1 MHSNYVQFNSP
12 QFRILSD
19 DQIKE
24 LHFAALQIIE
34 RAGVAI
40 ECQEALDILAQ
51 AGVDISDPNRVK
63 IPPRLVEQAIRS
75 APKMITLH
83 SRDGEPA
90 IVLNGQTGSHFG
102 AVPDLPEYLDPYTG
116 KRRTCYIEDIA
127 DTVRLSDA
135 LPNVE
140 WLLLGTSNPTL
151 PAAITDKVSLLQVIM
166 NTTKPIVGEIND
178 AASLRDMIDLCAIV
192 SGGEAQF
199 LQKPFFIGSGEPV
212 SPLIHGKD
220 AFEKSLL
227 CAEKGLPCV
236 VYGMPMAGATAPA
249 SFAGCLALAN
259 AEVLSQMAVLQLKNP
274 GTPIVYGSIPSI
286 MDMRSTIYS
295 YGAPELALMGAA
307 LTEVCHYYQLPMFGV
322 SGSTDARV
330 IGLQAGAELVNEIL
344 VTALA
349 GVDLVRSAS
358 FLYHA
363 KVVSP
368 EIIILGDEIVD
379 MVKVLLGGIEIN
391 QETLALDL
399 IEKLGPK
406 SSYLSEKHTMKHF
419 RRFWAPRI
427 FDRSFVPD
435 GETKDA
441 EDLLKQKAI
450 EILETH
456 QPRPLPDSTVSELKK
471 MEKTWFDRVGLKHEY
486 PKRER

>member
-1 MHSNYVQFNSP
+1 MRSNYVQFNSP

-75 APKMITLH
+75 APKMITLY

-379 MVKVLLGGIEIN
+379 MVKVLLG
-391 QETLALDL
+391 
-399 IEKLGPK
+399 
-406 SSYLSEKHTMKHF
+406 SSGQNRATS
-419 RRFWAPRI
+419 PR
-427 FDRSFVPD
+427 S
-435 GETKDA
+435 
-441 EDLLKQKAI
+441 
-450 EILETH
+450 IL
-456 QPRPLPDSTVSELKK
+456 
-471 MEKTWFDRVGLKHEY
+471 
-486 PKRER
+486 